1 MFIVMIVTH
10 TTETVPMM
18 NCGEWYVF
26 ARVGDHAWKCI
37 TEQRYEEMEECQ
49 NQAFLSAFLIAV
61 VITALIFL
69 AIWFFNRD

>member
-1 MFIVMIVTH
+1 MIVTH

-37 TEQRYEEMEECQ
+37 TEQRYEEIQEHDGQ
-49 NQAFLSAFLIAV
+49 VALNAFLIAV
-61 VITALIFL
+61 VITAVIFL
-69 AIWFFNRD
+69 AIWLCSRD

>member
-37 TEQRYEEMEECQ
+37 TEQRYEEMVEQ
-49 NQAFLSAFLIAV
+49 QDQAFLSVFLIAV
-61 VITALIFL
+61 GITAIIFL
-69 AIWFFNRD
+69 AIGLCNRD

>member
-1 MFIVMIVTH
+1 MIVTH

-37 TEQRYEEMEECQ
+37 TEQRYEEIVEHDGQ
-49 NQAFLSAFLIAV
+49 VALNAFLIAV

>member
-1 MFIVMIVTH
+1 MVVTH

-37 TEQRYEEMEECQ
+37 TEQRYEEIERHDTQ
-49 NQAFLSAFLIAV
+49 VTINVFVIAVIITAFLFF
-61 VITALIFL
+61 T
-69 AIWFFNRD
+69 IWVFNRD